1 MTLWQMDAEKRDVAN
16 TAEIACVGRSPI
28 DQNRTVVQDAVKQRA
43 IKSAQT

>member
-16 TAEIACVGRSPI
+16 TAEIACVRRSTL

-43 IKSAQT
+43 MKSAQT